1 MRTPFVLIVVPS
13 LVAAVLTSGPAHAAD
28 PTVSECLSA
37 SNLSLKLRSEHK
49 LRQVR
54 AQLLTCA
61 SASCPPDIREECSQR
76 MDRLTASIP
85 TVVFAVTDGAGREL
99 SAVKVTMDGEV
110 VADHL
115 DGSALTLD
123 PGSHQFTFETAA
135 QPPFTETL
143 ILHEG
148 EQNRRESVTLE
159 RLSPAP
165 APTPPA
171 RPTPPPASA
180 PGVSADATMP
190 SRLEQSGHGRRVLGL
205 VVGSAGLAG
214 VAAGGIF
221 GALTFSTWSKAN
233 DECPSHLGCSTSAT
247 NDRSSAVTFGTVSTV
262 AFIAGGALLAGG
274 ITLYFTAPK
283 DHAPNV
289 ALGADTT
296 PVGLSVIEKF

>member
-1 MRTPFVLIVVPS
+1 MRTPFVLVVPS
-13 LVAAVLTSGPAHAAD
+13 LITAVLASSPAHAAD

-37 SNLSLKLRSEHK
+37 SNLSLKLRSQQK

-61 SASCPPDIREECSQR
+61 SASCPAEIREECSQR

-85 TVVFAVTDGAGREL
+85 TVVFEVTDGAGHEL

-110 VADHL
+110 VANHL
-115 DGSALTLD
+115 EGSALALD
-123 PGSHQFTFETAA
+123 PGSHRFTFEATE
-135 QPPFTETL
+135 QPPLTETL

-159 RLSPAP
+159 SPRPAP
-165 APTPPA
+165 APAPPTAPPA
-171 RPTPPPASA
+171 AA
-180 PGVSADATMP
+180 PGVSTDATMP
-190 SRLEQSGHGRRVLGL
+190 PRSEQSGHGRRVLGL

-233 DECPSHLGCSTSAT
+233 SECPSHMGCPTSAT

-274 ITLYFTAPK
+274 LTLYVTAPK
-283 DHAPNV
+283 DRAPSV

-296 PVGLSVIEKF
+296 PAGLTVIGKF